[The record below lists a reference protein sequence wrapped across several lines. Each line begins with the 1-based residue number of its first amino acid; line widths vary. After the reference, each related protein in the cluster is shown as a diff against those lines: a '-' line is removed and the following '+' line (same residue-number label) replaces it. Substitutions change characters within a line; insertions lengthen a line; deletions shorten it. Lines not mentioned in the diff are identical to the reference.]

1 MILNNSN
8 CCPDAGLD
16 SKISIT
22 RFIVADL
29 SRSKKMNLIRTKR
42 LLTQELVDFK
52 ALSKRNGNTRVVRE
66 SKAQF
71 SGVETKRLGRTLLS
85 LATPGDSDPIRS
97 PVRSAIYRTL
107 TPGKPGVPGSIPT
120 KPARGYRC
128 PEGYQFGG
136 RFTDSRLS
144 TCGAKLFDIPSP
156 LGLAL
161 RALRRSLRY
170 PKLSTTDSK
179 PIATGPA
186 GGSLIESRKPQIP
199 KVSLSN
205 SRLASQ
211 QAKEMIKQMGEHN
224 GKVARLVRRDGFTL
238 EPVVPAKVLRA
249 IPDNRDMEGAVYLIS
264 AFSPADIGNDELGLL
279 SNTGVY
285 SIVYVMPGGS
295 TLTLKKQRKLSIGER
310 RKLGRTVNSSMSINN
325 TKDPSARLKA
335 VAQETGNGMGYFE
348 DFNNIKNPNEII
360 NGKQRWAVDAFKRR
374 NSKLSRT
381 DTQAVSRD
389 TVSSAPI
396 KGKINSVDKAIA
408 HLSSGG
414 SLSDI
419 SPSIM
424 AEVLTNSQDIKI
436 EQLGNN
442 QSLITYGNKKYF
454 LYSGPSKNQ
463 HIDEM
468 FSSDVQQYIGLESPD
483 IVLASKEGLI
493 RPYLREDVETAFQ
506 GAKFNPG
513 LSISNLSANN
523 VAMIMVSDF
532 LTDQEN
538 RPLSSIYPM
547 DSASGIVP
555 MLAENTIS
563 ELADLDKISITKR
576 TKMNIEE
583 FYRGSSGLY
592 FSKYYQELKAEQRI
606 IFRKTLDKLITRLK
620 LINLANMRARFEK
633 NGLSVGEKQH
643 LEIVFKLFTN
653 RLDSLSG
660 SKRSI
665 IKLLEGKK

>member
-1 MILNNSN
+1 MISDNLN
-8 CCPDAGLD
+8 CCPDTGVD

-22 RFIVADL
+22 RFIITDL
-29 SRSKKMNLIRTKR
+29 SRVKKMNLIRTKR
-42 LLTQELVDFK
+42 LLTQELIDFK

-66 SKAQF
+66 TKAHF
-71 SGVETKRLGRTLLS
+71 SNVETKKLGRTLLS
-85 LATPGDSDPIRS
+85 LAIPGDSDPIRS

-107 TPGKPGVPGSIPT
+107 TPGKPGISGSIPT

-128 PEGYQFGG
+128 PEGYQYGG

-144 TCGAKLFDIPSP
+144 TCGVKLFDIPSP

-161 RALRRSLRY
+161 MAIRRAMRK
-170 PKLSTTDSK
+170 PKFTEANSK
-179 PIATGPA
+179 PITGEA
-186 GGSLIESRKPQIP
+186 VSGQLIESRKPQIP

-205 SRLASQ
+205 SRMANQ
-211 QAKEMIKQMGEHN
+211 QAKEMIKQMGQHN
-224 GKVARLVRRDGFTL
+224 GKVARLVRRDGFVL

-249 IPDNRDMEGAVYLIS
+249 IPDNRDMEGATYLIS

-335 VAQETGNGMGYFE
+335 VVQETGDGMGYFE

-360 NGKQRWAVDAFKRR
+360 NGKQRWAIDAFKRR
-374 NSKLSRT
+374 NLKFSQT
-381 DTQAVSRD
+381 DTQAISRD

-424 AEVLTNSQDIKI
+424 ADVLANSLDIKI
-436 EQLGNN
+436 EQLENN

-454 LYSGPSKNQ
+454 LYSEPSKNQ

-468 FSSDVQQYIGLESPD
+468 FSSDIQQYLGLESPD
-483 IVLASKEGLI
+483 VVLASKEGLI
-493 RPYLREDVETAFQ
+493 RSYLREDVETAFQ

-513 LSISNLSANN
+513 LSISDLAPNH

-547 DSASGIVP
+547 DSSSGIVP

-563 ELADLDKISITKR
+563 KLADLDKISITKR

-592 FSKYYQELKAEQRI
+592 FSEYYRKLKAEQRI
-606 IFRKTLDKLITRLK
+606 IFRKTLDKIITRARLN
-620 LINLANMRARFEK
+620 NLTNMRARFEK
-633 NGLSVGEKQH
+633 NGLSIGEKQH
-643 LEIVFKLFTN
+643 LAILFKLFTN
-653 RLDSLSG
+653 RIDSLSG